1 MTEEADGRL
10 NLIVVCFD
18 TLRHDMIR
26 HVGVDWIETPNMD
39 RLARES
45 VVFENCFAEGLPTL
59 PVRRAWFT
67 GMRSFPWRWQMD
79 LAGLWPTLRG
89 WHRIPDDQPTL
100 AEILLEQ
107 GYTTGLVADTFHML
121 KAGTNFVRGFS
132 AFDWIRGQET
142 DPWKSGPLE
151 AIDLA
156 RYAKPGTHIQPLRM
170 LCQYLLNVQD
180 RDTEDDYFCA
190 RVAASATRWL
200 EQNADCQPLFLWV
213 DFFDPHEPWDPPTRY
228 ADHYCPNYEGFEPI
242 HGLAPN
248 ATGKEKERAKAL
260 YAGEVTFVDECF
272 GKLLDKVETLGLMD
286 NSVIMLVTDHGTELW
301 EHGGLH
307 KGGHKLH
314 PYINQQAWFIRHP
327 RGNLRDHRVEPFV
340 QDHDLFPTVLRLLGL
355 DGSPLDGCDVWP
367 LVTGEVTSLRDHIVT
382 GFNDWACVR
391 DDEWLY
397 QIMFGKEGA
406 EPRLFHTPH
415 DPDEQHNVA
424 DRYPDV
430 LARQRERL
438 EALLGQPLPAKL
450 PDRTVP
456 SAGPYVQRFDALMQ
470 MGKIRT
476 PE

>member
-1 MTEEADGRL
+1 VNVTEETDDRL

-100 AEILLEQ
+100 AEVLLEQ
-107 GYTTGLVADTFHML
+107 GYTTGLIADTFHML

-151 AIDLA
+151 AIDLS
-156 RYAKPGTHIQPLRM
+156 RYAKPGTHVQALRM

-180 RDTEDDYFCA
+180 RHTEGDYFCA
-190 RVAASATRWL
+190 RVAASAIRWL
-200 EQNADCQPLFLWV
+200 ERNAGCQPLFLWI
-213 DFFDPHEPWDPPTRY
+213 DFFDPHEPWDPPRRY
-228 ADHYCPNYEGFEPI
+228 ADHYCADYEGPEPI
-242 HGLAPN
+242 NGLPPN
-248 ATGKEKERAKAL
+248 PTDKEKERAKAL

-272 GKLLDKVETLGLMD
+272 GKVLDKVETLGLMD
-286 NSVIMLVTDHGTELW
+286 NSIIMLVTDHGTELW

-327 RGNLRDHRVEPFV
+327 HCDLRDHRVGPFV

-397 QIMFGKEGA
+397 QIMFGRRA
-406 EPRLFHTPH
+406 
-415 DPDEQHNVA
+415 
-424 DRYPDV
+424 
-430 LARQRERL
+430 
-438 EALLGQPLPAKL
+438 
-450 PDRTVP
+450 P
-456 SAGPYVQRFDALMQ
+456 SRDYSITR
-470 MGKIRT
+470 RT
-476 PE
+476 PTSSTTWPTDTRTCSPDNANGWRPCSGSRCPPSCPIARSRAQGPMCSGSTL